1 MKHMKFLTFFFC
13 IAFAVFAC
21 SSNNETDPNAG
32 GLPDKEE
39 PLVTDFAKGADIS
52 WVTEMEHKGM
62 KFYNTSGVE
71 TDCFQL
77 MKDLGLNA
85 VRLRVWVNP
94 KEHDNW
100 CNTADLVTKAKR
112 AAELG
117 MDVMVD
123 FHYSDWWADPGQQHK
138 PAAWKGLNLVD
149 LKKAIAD
156 HTADVLNA
164 LKAAGVT
171 PKWVQVGNEIRP
183 GMLWDEDAAL
193 SGASYDVRECDVK
206 GSNSTS
212 EKVKYRENFANL
224 AAFINV
230 GYDAVKSVF
239 DDAIVIVHLDNGY
252 DNELYTWFFNE
263 LKANGGKWDMI
274 GMSLYPYW
282 TMLEHKEYT
291 ADRTITECIAN
302 INSVARK
309 YNCDVMVVETG
320 MECADDKGNLASASV
335 LAEGKRQL
343 ARILKECKE
352 NTGGRCKGVFYWEP
366 ECRPNQYRL
375 GAFTEAVHLVVREGH
390 EVVYIYK
397 EDSSKN
403 TVRMA
408 SHIEIGRAS
417 CRERV

>member
-39 PLVTDFAKGADIS
+39 PLATDFAKGADIS

-85 VRLRVWVNP
+85 VRLRVWVDP

-138 PAAWKGLNLVD
+138 PAAWKGLNLAD
-149 LKKAIAD
+149 LKKAVAG

-171 PKWVQVGNEIRP
+171 PKWVQVGNEIRS

-212 EKVKYRENFANL
+212 EEVKYRENFANL

-252 DNELYTWFFNE
+252 DNELYTWFFDE
-263 LKANGGKWDMI
+263 LRANGGKWDMI

-302 INSVARK
+302 INV
-309 YNCDVMVVETG
+309 
-320 MECADDKGNLASASV
+320 
-335 LAEGKRQL
+335 
-343 ARILKECKE
+343 
-352 NTGGRCKGVFYWEP
+352 
-366 ECRPNQYRL
+366 
-375 GAFTEAVHLVVREGH
+375 
-390 EVVYIYK
+390 
-397 EDSSKN
+397 SS
-403 TVRMA
+403 
-408 SHIEIGRAS
+408 I
-417 CRERV
+417 

>member
-39 PLVTDFAKGADIS
+39 PLATDFAKGADIS

-85 VRLRVWVNP
+85 VRLRVWVDP

-138 PAAWKGLNLVD
+138 PAAWKGLNLAD
-149 LKKAIAD
+149 LKKAVAG

-171 PKWVQVGNEIRP
+171 PKWVQVGNEIRS

-212 EKVKYRENFANL
+212 EEVKYRENFATGC
-224 AAFINV
+224 FYQCRIRC
-230 GYDAVKSVF
+230 
-239 DDAIVIVHLDNGY
+239 
-252 DNELYTWFFNE
+252 
-263 LKANGGKWDMI
+263 GKVR
-274 GMSLYPYW
+274 L
-282 TMLEHKEYT
+282 
-291 ADRTITECIAN
+291 R
-302 INSVARK
+302 
-309 YNCDVMVVETG
+309 
-320 MECADDKGNLASASV
+320 
-335 LAEGKRQL
+335 
-343 ARILKECKE
+343 
-352 NTGGRCKGVFYWEP
+352 RCH
-366 ECRPNQYRL
+366 CHRPSGQW
-375 GAFTEAVHLVVREGH
+375 
-390 EVVYIYK
+390 I
-397 EDSSKN
+397 
-403 TVRMA
+403 
-408 SHIEIGRAS
+408 
-417 CRERV
+417 